1 VKVEVCYALP
11 DVATRIPVVLDAHA
25 TVEDALVRSRIEDL
39 LALDRSGLTFAIF
52 GRRATLD
59 AALHD
64 GDRVEILRPLTI
76 DPMQARRLRARKAS
90 AKASASER

>member
-1 VKVEVCYALP
+1 MKVEVCYADP
-11 DVATRIPVVLDAHA
+11 SGATRIDVALAPGA
-25 TVEDALVRSRIEDL
+25 TLNDALAGSGIEARL
-39 LALDRSGLTFAIF
+39 GLDRRALAFAIF

-76 DPMQARRLRARKAS
+76 DPMEARRLRARKAARKS
-90 AKASASER
+90 TAPE